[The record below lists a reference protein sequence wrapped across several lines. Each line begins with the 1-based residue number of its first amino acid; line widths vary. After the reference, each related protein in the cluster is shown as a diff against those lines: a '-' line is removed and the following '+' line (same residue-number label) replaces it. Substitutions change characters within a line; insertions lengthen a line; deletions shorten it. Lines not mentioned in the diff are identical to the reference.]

1 MSIDRMTIEGVS
13 QKARTMRRSIVRM
26 VGVGKAGHLGGSL
39 SITDVVAALYF
50 RKMKLDKNNP
60 RWEERDY
67 FLLSKGHAALAQYA
81 ALAEMGYF
89 SENEIDHLKSLESM
103 LQGHPD
109 MSRTPGIEA
118 NTGSLG
124 QGLSIACG
132 IAAGLKIDKSD
143 RRVYCVVGD
152 GELDEGQIWEAAM
165 AASVYKLDNLT
176 AILDNNG
183 LMATGVIA
191 ERFDTS
197 PLPEKWRSFGW
208 WVYEIDGHDIR
219 SILEALEEADMVKGQ
234 PKMII
239 AHTVKGKGISFAE
252 NQPSFHNGILTHEQY
267 ELALQE
273 LGG

>member
-1 MSIDRMTIEGVS
+1 MSIDRMTIERLS

-26 VGVGKAGHLGGSL
+26 VGVGRAGHLGGSL

-50 RKMKLDKNNP
+50 SKMKLDKNNP
-60 RWEERDY
+60 RWEKRDY

-81 ALAEMGYF
+81 ALAEMGFF
-89 SENEIDHLKSLESM
+89 SENELDQVKSLESM

-132 IAAGLKIDKSD
+132 IAAGLKIDKSN

-191 ERFDTS
+191 ERFDSS
-197 PLPEKWRSFGW
+197 PLLEKWRSFGW
-208 WVYEIDGHDIR
+208 WVCEIDGHDMK
-219 SILEALEEADMVKGQ
+219 SILEALEEADKVMRQ

-252 NQPSFHNGILTHEQY
+252 NQPAFHNGILTQEQY